1 MPNAPSES
9 NTSSE
14 VTIFHNPSCSNSL
27 GALGILNQRS
37 VEFVVVEYLKTPP
50 DRDTL
55 ETIISKLVQPMSE
68 LVRTTDKKF
77 VELGLDPTGYQ
88 TSEQIVDLLLVHPE
102 LMQRP
107 VVVKG
112 DRAVI
117 ARPSD
122 RIAEVLA

>member
-1 MPNAPSES
+1 MSNAPSES
-9 NTSSE
+9 NASSE
-14 VTIFHNPSCSNSL
+14 VTIFHNPSCSNSR
-27 GALGILNQRS
+27 GALGILDQRS
-37 VEFVVVEYLKTPP
+37 VDYVVVEYLKTPP

-112 DRAVI
+112 NRAVI

>member
-88 TSEQIVDLLLVHPE
+88 TTEQIVDLLLVHPE